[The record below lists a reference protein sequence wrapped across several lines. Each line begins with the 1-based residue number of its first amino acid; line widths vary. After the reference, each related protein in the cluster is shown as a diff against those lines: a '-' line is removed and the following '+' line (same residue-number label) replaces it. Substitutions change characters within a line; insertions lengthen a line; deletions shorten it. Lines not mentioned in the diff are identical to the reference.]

1 MIAERDDHSKLPH
14 KCCDHSHEHEHGY
27 EHNDVPSFDASQL
40 DSAANLILISVGNT
54 RVTMAA
60 YVDDKRAA
68 SHSVAINGSSVALNG
83 PAAAISDVVTEID
96 RVWKSLPASQSRAV
110 VITSVNPPVC
120 EAIRNA
126 CDERKIGPVLVIGQ
140 ELDVPM
146 ATDVLEP
153 EKVGT
158 DRLCVAAAAFAK
170 IKGACVV
177 ADFGTAVTIDL
188 VADNGIFLG
197 GTILPG
203 MALSARALHEFTAS
217 LPLVDVGRPTEVL
230 GKDTNS
236 AIRNGIFSMMIGALR
251 EITERYATDIGKW
264 PPLVVTGGDAE
275 AIAAGCDFVDR
286 VAPDLVLDGLVIAW
300 QNAFQT
306 PES

>member
-1 MIAERDDHSKLPH
+1 
-14 KCCDHSHEHEHGY
+14 
-27 EHNDVPSFDASQL
+27 
-40 DSAANLILISVGNT
+40 
-54 RVTMAA
+54 MA
-60 YVDDKRAA
+60 
-68 SHSVAINGSSVALNG
+68 
-83 PAAAISDVVTEID
+83 EID

-110 VITSVNPPVC
+110 VITSVNPPMC
-120 EAIRNA
+120 EAIRNG
-126 CDERKIGPVLVIGQ
+126 CNEQKIGPVLVIGE

-188 VADNGIFLG
+188 VADNGVFLG

-203 MALSARALHEFTAS
+203 MTLSARALHEFTAS
-217 LPLVDVGRPTEVL
+217 LPLVDMSLVDTGQPTEVL

-236 AIRNGIFSMMIGALR
+236 AIQNGIFSMMIGALR

-286 VAPDLVLDGLVIAW
+286 IAPDLVFDGLIIAW
-300 QNAFQT
+300 QNAFSNT
-306 PES
+306 